1 MKTNV
6 TNWIIDN
13 IENGKLDEN
22 QVIVVY
28 DKNNNI
34 EYLGKAQFAP
44 LNLWEEFKTA
54 EIVGHELRINER
66 HATFKKPH
74 IVALQIVGEHII
86 KTATGF
92 KVDKEHYIIRAQMS
106 DTLNWEILDFI
117 YPRNEKGLKEVVNR
131 AHYIATNNTNI
142 LMNDNQEIPV
152 YMSVKV

>member
-1 MKTNV
+1 MNTNV

-22 QVIVVY
+22 QVVVVY

-44 LNLWEEFKTA
+44 LNLWDEFKTA
-54 EIVGHELRINER
+54 EIVGNELRINER
-66 HATFKKPH
+66 QTSIKKPH
-74 IVALQIVGEHII
+74 IVALQIVNERII

-92 KVDKEHYIIRAQMS
+92 KVDKEHYLIRAQMS
-106 DTLNWEILDFI
+106 DTLNWEIIFSF
-117 YPRNEKGLKEVVNR
+117 PNNEKGLKEAVNR

-152 YMSVKV
+152 YLSVRI